1 MLQDLELSRAVSHI
15 LQRSERQVDQA
26 KLVESFVD
34 VGILPQLSNANN
46 QIFYGRRGT
55 GKTHVLKVLQTHLQA
70 RGDAVAVYVDCRT
83 LGSTSQF
90 SDTTIPLPTRCL
102 ALFRDLL
109 SPIHD
114 ALLERAVNA
123 PTPQAY
129 QTLDCL
135 DRLSEAFVAPVKTYN
150 ETAVETERIQR
161 VQATSDAHA
170 SLSATPVAQLS
181 ASSGTEDQTRVSATY
196 EVTTRDKVV
205 FPALHAAL
213 KECLDVAAVEL
224 FILLDEW
231 SSLPADLQPYL
242 AEFLKRGVLPVQ
254 RATIKIAAL
263 EHRSRFTEFVAGNP
277 IGFEV
282 GADVATAPDLDDYYV
297 FDRNP
302 DQLTT
307 VYADMLLKHLEVDLP
322 DGYMAQH
329 YSISNGD
336 RLASRMFTERA
347 TFVELARAAEGVVR
361 DLINIF
367 TQAYFHAQRRGRETI
382 DRQAVVEGARQWFEQ
397 DKQTHLDDDMQLV
410 LRRIVDDVIG
420 TRRAR
425 SFLLPRELQRHPMIQ
440 RLFDARVLHQMQRGY
455 ADKDNP
461 GVRYNIYTLDY
472 GTYVDLL
479 GTSRQP
485 QIDLVRDESL
495 TDSVVP
501 FDDKRSIRR
510 IVLPATVLD
519 PYSEVARH

>member
-1 MLQDLELSRAVSHI
+1 
-15 LQRSERQVDQA
+15 
-26 KLVESFVD
+26 
-34 VGILPQLSNANN
+34 
-46 QIFYGRRGT
+46 
-55 GKTHVLKVLQTHLQA
+55 
-70 RGDAVAVYVDCRT
+70 
-83 LGSTSQF
+83 
-90 SDTTIPLPTRCL
+90 
-102 ALFRDLL
+102 
-109 SPIHD
+109 
-114 ALLERAVNA
+114 
-123 PTPQAY
+123 
-129 QTLDCL
+129 
-135 DRLSEAFVAPVKTYN
+135 
-150 ETAVETERIQR
+150 
-161 VQATSDAHA
+161 
-170 SLSATPVAQLS
+170 
-181 ASSGTEDQTRVSATY
+181 
-196 EVTTRDKVV
+196 
-205 FPALHAAL
+205 
-213 KECLDVAAVEL
+213 
-224 FILLDEW
+224 
-231 SSLPADLQPYL
+231 
-242 AEFLKRGVLPVQ
+242 
-254 RATIKIAAL
+254 
-263 EHRSRFTEFVAGNP
+263 
-277 IGFEV
+277 
-282 GADVATAPDLDDYYV
+282 
-297 FDRNP
+297 
-302 DQLTT
+302 
-307 VYADMLLKHLEVDLP
+307 
-322 DGYMAQH
+322 
-329 YSISNGD
+329 
-336 RLASRMFTERA
+336 MFTERA